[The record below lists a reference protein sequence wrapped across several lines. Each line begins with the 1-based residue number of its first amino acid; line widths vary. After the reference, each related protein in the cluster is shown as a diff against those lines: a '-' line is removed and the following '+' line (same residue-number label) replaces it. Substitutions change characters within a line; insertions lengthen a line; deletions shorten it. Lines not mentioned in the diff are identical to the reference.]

1 MDGPSRWHGLILSR
15 PDAGAAGGNRFSATR
30 LGVAR
35 ILEVDAPGAFKGDGS
50 RTDSD
55 VGGTPEAPEKMEKAV
70 GIALLSG
77 SPVDPKGI
85 PFMAGIQPGIIG
97 ENRKEAVHCPI

>member
-1 MDGPSRWHGLILSR
+1 MRVLQGETG
-15 PDAGAAGGNRFSATR
+15 FSATR